1 MLDGDTEEWAAK
13 APPGTP
19 GVSPVGHTE
28 QEPLRLPAA
37 QPSAGSVDA
46 HRPLCSAPHLVEVE
60 PLLSRYLL
68 QRTLGRG
75 RPPSLRRPLPPRRK
89 EQPKKQKGSQG
100 RHVPVCEASAAGKRR
115 GWAGTARSQKP
126 SWRLDGVIAG
136 VIAWPGRGGAQ

>member
-46 HRPLCSAPHLVEVE
+46 HRPLCLTPHLVEVE